1 MKIIQILPALKE
13 GGVETGTIDLS
24 LSLKARGHEVIVISN
39 GGPGVKLLDQNG
51 ICHLQWPVHKKNP
64 WTIFRMSLKLAR
76 HIEKNSPDII
86 HARSR
91 VPAWIT
97 YFAALKTR
105 IIWITT
111 CHGYYQTH
119 FGSRVMGWADAVIV
133 PSRTIEKHMRE
144 DFNVSENKIVL
155 IPRGVDLQKYPF
167 EPRKPLREPPRKPI
181 IAMIGRLTP
190 IKGHKDFLKALSLLK
205 KEGGDFSAWIIG
217 DNRAPDHYPDR
228 YYEELIEMRDSL
240 GLKNDAAFLGHQEN
254 IADLLKKIDL
264 LVFPSTYPESFGR
277 VVIEAQ
283 AAGVP
288 VVASRLGG
296 AQEIIEEGITGHLF
310 QAGHPK
316 EIKAAIQ
323 RVFSDD
329 AETSRM
335 IRAARLKVEK
345 EFSKSQMVEKTEAVY
360 LKLVRL
366 KPDRLKLGGQ
376 KILIFKL
383 SSLGD
388 LILIS
393 PSIRAIRK
401 HFPDGKITLMTDF
414 ESRQIVELCPYLD
427 EILYIDKKAYWKN
440 LPQIIK
446 KLSSRAFDISVDFQN
461 NRWTHLVG
469 FLSRIPNRYGFQR
482 KWGWPCLNHRAPSFQ
497 AKQPSPPVQHQFQI
511 LKLLGIRLE
520 NDHLEFWTTE
530 KDKINAEKLLL
541 ESGIDISRPI
551 LGMNIGASWVTKRWP
566 ASHICE
572 FARQIHTYAKW
583 QLVLTGSSKERS
595 FADEILLLSQYPLFS
610 VVGKTTLR
618 ELGALIQR
626 CSFFVS
632 TDSAPLHIA
641 GAFGTPTIAL
651 FGPTDAKRHLPPG
664 EKTIFLQQKVDCGPC
679 YRSYCNHDFICM
691 KKIEPDL
698 VIEKQKELLGR
709 IF

>member
-1 MKIIQILPALKE
+1 MKIVQILPALKE

-24 LSLKARGHEVIVISN
+24 LSLKARGHEVTVISN
-39 GGPGVKLLDQNG
+39 GGTGVKLLDQNG
-51 ICHLQWPVHKKNP
+51 IRHLQWPVHKKNP
-64 WTIFRMSLKLAR
+64 WTIYRMSRKLAR
-76 HIEKNSPDII
+76 HIQKNSPDII

-97 YFAALKTR
+97 YFAALKTKTR
-105 IIWITT
+105 WVTT

-133 PSRTIEKHMRE
+133 PSRTIEKHMRK

-155 IPRGVDLQKYPF
+155 ISRGVDLQKYPF
-167 EPRKPLREPPRKPI
+167 EPRKSPKKPI

-205 KEGGDFSAWIIG
+205 KRGGDFSAWLIG
-217 DNRAPDHYPDR
+217 DNTGYDR
-228 YYEELIEMRDSL
+228 YYEDLIGMRDSL
-240 GLKNDAAFLGHQEN
+240 GLKNDVDFLGHQEN

-296 AQEIIEEGITGHLF
+296 AQEIIEEGVTGLLF
-310 QAGHPK
+310 QAGLPQ
-316 EIKAAIQ
+316 EIAAAIQ
-323 RVFSDD
+323 RVLGD
-329 AETSRM
+329 AVATSRM
-335 IRAARLKVEK
+335 SLAARIKVEK
-345 EFSKSQMVEKTEAVY
+345 EFSKSQMVEKTEALY
-360 LKLVRL
+360 LKLLR
-366 KPDRLKLGGQ
+366 K

-393 PSIRAIRK
+393 PGIRAIRK

-414 ESRQIVELCPYLD
+414 AAREIVELCPYLD
-427 EILYIDKKAYWKN
+427 EILYIDKKAYWKS

-446 KLSSRAFDISVDFQN
+446 KLSSHAFDISIDFQN
-461 NRWTHLVG
+461 NRWTHLVS

-482 KWGWPCLNHRAPSFQ
+482 KWGWPCLNHRAEDY
-497 AKQPSPPVQHQFQI
+497 QPLPPVQHQFQI
-511 LKLLGIRLE
+511 LKLLGIPLK

-541 ESGIDISRPI
+541 ESGPDGIDINRPI
-551 LGMNIGASWVTKRWP
+551 VGINIGASWVTKRWP
-566 ASHICE
+566 AFHISE
-572 FARQIHTYAKW
+572 FASKIQKDGKT
-583 QLVLTGSSKERS
+583 QVVLTGSPKEAA
-595 FADEILLLSQYPLFS
+595 FEKEILSLTQSRLFS
-610 VVGKTTLR
+610 IVGKTTLR

-632 TDSAPLHIA
+632 TDSAPLHMA
-641 GAFGTPTIAL
+641 TAFGTPTIAL
-651 FGPTDAKRHLPPG
+651 FGPTDPKRHLPPG

-698 VIEKQKELLGR
+698 VIEKQKELLGGVS
-709 IF
+709 